1 VIRTAIVDDAA
12 DLRMLLRLQLE
23 HDDRF
28 EVVGEAGD
36 GVEGLD
42 LIATE
47 DPDLVVLDLAMPRMD
62 GLEVLEEL
70 RRRNRDRPVVV
81 FSGFTSNDVVAKA
94 LALGAVDYIK
104 KGTDLQQI
112 AELLARAATG
122 QRASS

>member
-23 HDDRF
+23 RDDRF
-28 EVVGEAGD
+28 EIVGEACD
-36 GVEGLD
+36 GLEGLD

-81 FSGFTSNDVVAKA
+81 FSGFTSNEVVAKA

-112 AELLARAATG
+112 ADLLARAATG
-122 QRASS
+122 QPAPS